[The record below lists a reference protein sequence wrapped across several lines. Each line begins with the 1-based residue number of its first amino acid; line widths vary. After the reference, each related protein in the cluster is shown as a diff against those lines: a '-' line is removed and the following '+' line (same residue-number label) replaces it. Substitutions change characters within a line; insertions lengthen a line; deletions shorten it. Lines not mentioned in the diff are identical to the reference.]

1 MPRWT
6 ARSRGAARA
15 ALAALA
21 LTACVRRGPPPVPLL
36 TPTIGAD
43 VPAIRAAVTA
53 FVVGEA
59 RGDESVDTLL
69 ATGADFVATG
79 VVLTNRPRL
88 SGVPAP
94 GTGSV
99 DDLRIQVAG
108 DYAWVVA
115 GYGWVGR
122 NPDGA
127 ERGVAT
133 FILERQPAGW
143 RIHHVHSSSVARW
156 VR

>member
-1 MPRWT
+1 MPRWI
-6 ARSRGAARA
+6 ARSRRA

-21 LTACVRRGPPPVPLL
+21 LLPLTACAGHAPPPIPLL
-36 TPTIGAD
+36 APTIGAD

-53 FVVGEA
+53 FILGETQ
-59 RGDESVDTLL
+59 GDETVDTLL
-69 ATGADFVATG
+69 APGADFVAGG
-79 VVLTNRPRL
+79 VDVAQRPRL
-88 SGVPAP
+88 AGVPAP
-94 GTGSV
+94 GTGAV

-108 DYAWVVA
+108 EYAWVVA
-115 GYGWVGR
+115 GYGWMGR
-122 NPDGA
+122 DPAGA

-133 FILERQPAGW
+133 FILERHPAGW

>member
-6 ARSRGAARA
+6 APSRLAARA
-15 ALAALA
+15 ALATLALA
-21 LTACVRRGPPPVPLL
+21 ACARHAPPQAPLL

-43 VPAIRAAVTA
+43 VPAIRAAVSA
-53 FVVGEA
+53 FILGEA

-69 ATGADFVATG
+69 ASGADFVATG
-79 VVLTNRPRL
+79 VALTNRPRL
-88 SGVPAP
+88 AGVPAP
-94 GTGSV
+94 GTASV

-122 NPDGA
+122 NPGGA
-127 ERGVAT
+127 ERGIAT
-133 FILERQPAGW
+133 LIMERHLAGW
-143 RIHHVHSSSVARW
+143 RIHHVHSSHVARW

>member
-6 ARSRGAARA
+6 APSRLAARA
-15 ALAALA
+15 ALATLALA
-21 LTACVRRGPPPVPLL
+21 ACARHAPPQTPLL

-43 VPAIRAAVTA
+43 VPAIRAAVSA
-53 FVVGEA
+53 FILGEA

-69 ATGADFVATG
+69 APGADFVATG
-79 VVLTNRPRL
+79 VNLTIRPRL
-88 SGVPAP
+88 AGVPAP

-122 NPDGA
+122 NPGGA
-127 ERGVAT
+127 ERGIAT
-133 FILERQPAGW
+133 LILERHPAGW
-143 RIHHVHSSSVARW
+143 RIHHVHSSHVERW